1 MEHDI
6 TTQVVGVRQEPSR
19 DGQSIKHIVSI
30 SGGTAADGTQYPAGD
45 YVTFDPTLTGKAAAF
60 QGGQADV
67 RVEIK
72 QVPKQRGGGV
82 WTNYNISDI
91 GAVGTLA
98 PQAMPVQGG
107 AQAQP
112 VQAPAA
118 QPTQILPNVSPQ
130 VHPALVG
137 DEQRRSEENRRSAM
151 HAATEYTA
159 AMLAAGLIQHPDEA
173 ARTLQ
178 VTTESLVKYVT
189 TGSFEAQVQVPPQ
202 TAEEVAA
209 QVPGVTVGVPFDT
222 THQPEPAPAA

>member
-1 MEHDI
+1 
-6 TTQVVGVRQEPSR
+6 
-19 DGQSIKHIVSI
+19 VS
-30 SGGTAADGTQYPAGD
+30 
-45 YVTFDPTLTGKAAAF
+45 FDPTLTGKAAGF

-72 QVPKQRGGGV
+72 QIPKQRGGGF
-82 WTNYNISDI
+82 WTNYNISEI
-91 GAVGTLA
+91 GAVGTLT

-112 VQAPAA
+112 VQQQAPMASV
-118 QPTQILPNVSPQ
+118 TPQ
-130 VHPALVG
+130 THPALVG

-159 AMLAAGLIQHPDEA
+159 AMLASGMIQHPDEA

-178 VTTESLVKYVT
+178 ATTESLMQYVT
-189 TGSFEAQVQVPPQ
+189 TGSFGAGAEAQQAPPQ
-202 TAEEVAA
+202 TPQEVAE

-222 THQPEPAPAA
+222 QQQPEPAPAA